1 LSGSETRASRARP
14 RVGANAVLA
23 ALVAVGV
30 SLFAGQAT
38 ARAHDAS
45 GLVAP
50 RGAPS
55 AGAQPSMQPSMQDT
69 YAAREAQATELA
81 SFKGGRVVVI
91 AGGTVVIVLLVVLI
105 LVLL

>member
-1 LSGSETRASRARP
+1 LSGSEKQASRARA
-14 RVGANAVLA
+14 RVGSNALRA
-23 ALVAVGV
+23 SIVAVGV

-45 GLVAP
+45 GIVTP

-55 AGAQPSMQPSMQDT
+55 PGAQPSRQPSMQDT
-69 YAAREAQATELA
+69 YAAREAKATELA